1 MKITKDSLK
10 AALSRAKDRMVH
22 IGRRVGAKNMIIICA
37 VFVCAVAV
45 MLNFIISGITGGEDE
60 GETNNASGYVIDS
73 SYYASLLE
81 SDGADSG
88 TPAASESD
96 EADEASARDEYFESA
111 AYNRDVARD
120 EAIQVLATVA
130 ESESALQEVKDQAS
144 SDIAA
149 LAAEITAEAKI
160 EEMVKAKGFEDCV
173 AIISGDVASVIVKSD
188 GLLPSE
194 VAQITEIVYQQSGIL
209 PTNLNIVEK

>member
-1 MKITKDSLK
+1 MKITKDSIK
-10 AALSRAKDRMVH
+10 DALCGAKSKMIL
-22 IGRRVGAKNMIIICA
+22 IGRRVGAKNMIILCA

-45 MLNFIISGITGGEDE
+45 TLNFIISGISGGEDE
-60 GETNNASGYVIDS
+60 ETNNQSGYVIDS
-73 SYYASLLE
+73 SYYASLL
-81 SDGADSG
+81 SADD
-88 TPAASESD
+88 TD
-96 EADEASARDEYFESA
+96 EALASSDSDDANEVSSRDEYFETA

-130 ESESALQEVKDQAS
+130 ESDSAIQEVKDQAS
-144 SDIAA
+144 ADIAA

-188 GLLPSE
+188 GLLASE
-194 VAQITEIVYQQSGIL
+194 IAQITEIVYQQAGIL

>member
-1 MKITKDSLK
+1 MKITKDSIK
-10 AALSRAKDRMVH
+10 DALCGAKSKMIL
-22 IGRRVGAKNMIIICA
+22 IGRRVGAKNMIILCA

-45 MLNFIISGITGGEDE
+45 TLNFIISGIGGGEDE
-60 GETNNASGYVIDS
+60 ETNNSSGYVIDS
-73 SYYASLLE
+73 SYYASLLSADDTDE
-81 SDGADSG
+81 ALASSDSDD
-88 TPAASESD
+88 ASEVS
-96 EADEASARDEYFESA
+96 SRDEYFETA

-130 ESESALQEVKDQAS
+130 ESDSAVQEVKDQAS
-144 SDIAA
+144 ADIAA

-188 GLLPSE
+188 GLLASE
-194 VAQITEIVYQQSGIL
+194 IAQITEIVCQQAGIL

>member
-1 MKITKDSLK
+1 MKITKDSIK
-10 AALSRAKDRMVH
+10 DALCGAKSKMIL
-22 IGRRVGAKNMIIICA
+22 IGRRVGAKNMIILCA

-45 MLNFIISGITGGEDE
+45 TLNFIISGISGGEDE
-60 GETNNASGYVIDS
+60 ETNNPSGYVIDS
-73 SYYASLLE
+73 SYYASLLSADDTDE
-81 SDGADSG
+81 ALASSDSDDAGE
-88 TPAASESD
+88 AAS
-96 EADEASARDEYFESA
+96 RDEYFETA

-130 ESESALQEVKDQAS
+130 ESESAVQEVKDQAS
-144 SDIAA
+144 ADIAA

-188 GLLPSE
+188 GLLASE
-194 VAQITEIVYQQSGIL
+194 IAQITEIVYQQAGIL

>member
-1 MKITKDSLK
+1 MKITKDSIK
-10 AALSRAKDRMVH
+10 DALCGAKSKMIL
-22 IGRRVGAKNMIIICA
+22 IGRRVGAKNMIILCA

-45 MLNFIISGITGGEDE
+45 TLNFIISGISGSEDE
-60 GETNNASGYVIDS
+60 ETNNPSGYVIDS
-73 SYYASLLE
+73 SYYASLLSADDTDE
-81 SDGADSG
+81 ALAPSDSDD
-88 TPAASESD
+88 ASEVS
-96 EADEASARDEYFESA
+96 SRDEYFETA

-130 ESESALQEVKDQAS
+130 ESDSAVQEVKDQAS
-144 SDIAA
+144 ADIAA

-188 GLLPSE
+188 GLLASE
-194 VAQITEIVYQQSGIL
+194 IAQITEIVYQQAGIL

>member
-1 MKITKDSLK
+1 MKITKDSIK
-10 AALSRAKDRMVH
+10 DALCGAKSKMIL
-22 IGRRVGAKNMIIICA
+22 IGRRVGAKNMIILCA

-45 MLNFIISGITGGEDE
+45 TLNFIISGISGGEDE
-60 GETNNASGYVIDS
+60 ETNNPSGYVIDS
-73 SYYASLLE
+73 SYYASLLSADDTDE
-81 SDGADSG
+81 ALASSDSDD
-88 TPAASESD
+88 ASEVS
-96 EADEASARDEYFESA
+96 SRDEYFETA

-130 ESESALQEVKDQAS
+130 ESESAVQEVKDQAS
-144 SDIAA
+144 ADIAA

-188 GLLPSE
+188 GLLASE
-194 VAQITEIVYQQSGIL
+194 IAQITEIVYQQAGIL

>member
-1 MKITKDSLK
+1 MKITKDSIK
-10 AALSRAKDRMVH
+10 DALCGAKSKMIL
-22 IGRRVGAKNMIIICA
+22 IGRRVGAKNMIILCA

-45 MLNFIISGITGGEDE
+45 TLNFIISGISGGSEDE
-60 GETNNASGYVIDS
+60 ETNNPSGYVIDS
-73 SYYASLLE
+73 SYYASLLSADDTDE
-81 SDGADSG
+81 ALAPSDSDD
-88 TPAASESD
+88 ASEVS
-96 EADEASARDEYFESA
+96 SRDEYFETA

-130 ESESALQEVKDQAS
+130 ESESAVQEVKDQAS
-144 SDIAA
+144 ADIAA

-188 GLLPSE
+188 GLLASE
-194 VAQITEIVYQQSGIL
+194 IAQITEIVYQQAGIL

>member
-1 MKITKDSLK
+1 MKITKDSIK
-10 AALSRAKDRMVH
+10 DALCGAKSKMIL
-22 IGRRVGAKNMIIICA
+22 IGRRVGAKNMIILCA

-45 MLNFIISGITGGEDE
+45 TLNFIISGISGGEDE
-60 GETNNASGYVIDS
+60 ETNNPSGYVIDS
-73 SYYASLLE
+73 SYYASLLSADDTDE
-81 SDGADSG
+81 TLASSDSDD
-88 TPAASESD
+88 TSEVS
-96 EADEASARDEYFESA
+96 SRDEYFETA

-130 ESESALQEVKDQAS
+130 ESESAVQEVKDQAS
-144 SDIAA
+144 ADIAA

-188 GLLPSE
+188 GLLASE
-194 VAQITEIVYQQSGIL
+194 IAQITEIVYQQAGIL